1 MTIGTSLF
9 AEIAEQ
15 YLEADVVV
23 LESICI
29 EGKYECFLISSLL
42 VR

>member
-1 MTIGTSLF
+1 MAVGTSLF

-15 YLEADVVV
+15 YLEAGFVV

-29 EGKYECFLISSLL
+29 EGKYECFLISFLL

>member
-1 MTIGTSLF
+1 MAIGTSLF

-15 YLEADVVV
+15 YHEAGVVV

-29 EGKYECFLISSLL
+29 EGKYQCFPISSLL